1 MTSTTDIADN
11 LRRVRD
17 RVDAA
22 CRRAGRS
29 PADVTIVGVSKGF
42 PVEAVVAA
50 WQAGLRDVGENR
62 VQEAAAKLPAAMAQG
77 AAFRRHLVG
86 HLQTNKVK
94 TALDLFDIIHSVDSL
109 HLAEA
114 VSRTA
119 GKPISVL
126 LEVNVAGEASKYGLK
141 PDDVPQTLER
151 IRFLPNID
159 VVGLMTVAP
168 PAPEADQ
175 VRPVFRRLRE
185 MAEALG
191 LAELSMGMSDD
202 FEVAVEEGATMIR
215 IGRAIF
221 GPRPERSEE

>member
-1 MTSTTDIADN
+1 MPPAGAPDARPRTSPSSAS
-11 LRRVRD
+11 
-17 RVDAA
+17 AKA
-22 CRRAGRS
+22 S
-29 PADVTIVGVSKGF
+29 PSS
-42 PVEAVVAA
+42 AVVAA
-50 WQAGLRDVGENR
+50 WQAGLRDIGENR

-94 TALDLFDIIHSVDSL
+94 TALDLFDIIQSVDSL
-109 HLAEA
+109 RLAEA
-114 VSRTA
+114 ISRTA
-119 GKPISVL
+119 GKPVSVL
-126 LEVNVAGEASKYGLK
+126 LEVNVAAEESKYGLK
-141 PDDVPQTLER
+141 PDDVAQALER
-151 IRFLPNID
+151 IRSLPNID

-168 PAPEADQ
+168 AASDAEQ

-191 LAELSMGMSDD
+191 LPELSMGMSDD